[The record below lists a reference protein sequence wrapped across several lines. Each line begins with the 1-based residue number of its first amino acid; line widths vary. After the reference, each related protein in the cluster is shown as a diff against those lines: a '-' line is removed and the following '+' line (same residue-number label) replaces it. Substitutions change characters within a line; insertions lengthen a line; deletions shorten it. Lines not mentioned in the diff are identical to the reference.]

1 MLKIG
6 EKIKEL
12 RKAQDVT
19 QEKLADYLNISYQA
33 VSKWEN
39 GLALPDITL
48 LPQLAS
54 FFGVTVDELLG
65 VTKPEQSEELT
76 QYEKQYFKFGRE
88 GKVLEK
94 IALCREVLKKYPR
107 NYQWM
112 LNLAYGL
119 VSYAATKEQEEYS
132 KEHKFT
138 EEAINLCEKVLE
150 DCTTDRLRHSAIQI
164 LCYNYPYVGK
174 KAEAIQLAE
183 SMPDMLLSREAL
195 LSRIYKGEECLKQDQ
210 QNLSNM
216 IDWCAG
222 IIYEMACR
230 SDLKQGLS
238 NEQRIHLLNTAIKLY
253 QMIYEKDENSSI
265 YNCSL
270 SHYYL
275 MIARLYCYENKFEE
289 AMRNLLISENHAKVF
304 DNNLNLGEQKFKSI
318 YLNRLTWN
326 PQKIVTNSDKT
337 LCEELLMNLN
347 DNCFDGLKNNEGFI
361 ALKERLKSRNKA
373 IKFKIS
379 DISELHRFADSNVK
393 ILDWQKDF
401 NLINQFYKD
410 GFLIYDLLK
419 NDPDEFE
426 SLGTV
431 AYVKDG
437 QIISL
442 ADIMKIKENE
452 LQIGAIA
459 TLPAERNKGYC
470 KAVVSAAAERI
481 LLLGYAAK
489 LTTNN
494 NNIAMQK
501 VAKAIGMT
509 ADID

>member
-12 RKAQDVT
+12 RKSQDVT

-48 LPQLAS
+48 LPQLAN
-54 FFGVTVDELLG
+54 FFGVTADELLG
-65 VTKPEQSEELT
+65 VTKPEQSEELIK
-76 QYEKQYFKFGRE
+76 YEKQYFKFGRE

-119 VSYAATKEQEEYS
+119 VSYCATKEQEEYS

-150 DCTTDRLRHSAIQI
+150 DCTTDSIRHGAIQI
-164 LCYNYPYVGK
+164 LCYNYPYIGK

-275 MIARLYCYENKFEE
+275 MIAKLYCYENKFEE
-289 AMRNLLISENHAKVF
+289 AMKNLLISENHAKVF

-318 YLNRLTWN
+318 FLNRLTWN
-326 PQKIVTNSDKT
+326 PQKIITNSEKT
-337 LCEELLMNLN
+337 LCEELLLNLN
-347 DNCFDGLKNNEGFI
+347 DNCFDELKDSADFI
-361 ALKERLKSRNKA
+361 ALKERLENKSSERKA
-373 IKFKIS
+373 
-379 DISELHRFADSNVK
+379 
-393 ILDWQKDF
+393 
-401 NLINQFYKD
+401 
-410 GFLIYDLLK
+410 
-419 NDPDEFE
+419 
-426 SLGTV
+426 
-431 AYVKDG
+431 
-437 QIISL
+437 
-442 ADIMKIKENE
+442 
-452 LQIGAIA
+452 
-459 TLPAERNKGYC
+459 
-470 KAVVSAAAERI
+470 
-481 LLLGYAAK
+481 
-489 LTTNN
+489 
-494 NNIAMQK
+494 
-501 VAKAIGMT
+501 
-509 ADID
+509 